1 MLSFQND
8 EPLPN
13 FGLMFPIKRVS
24 FTRLWEATRPM
35 YDLDR
40 STRVA
45 MRKTIQN
52 KLRETRTQLAHELQ
66 TGSDET
72 KPEKQA
78 EREQLHVLADSA
90 TGIQAVLNL
99 EGKLPFEYPGRAG
112 YEALTQIET
121 SLGQLEK
128 KGLHKAAW

>member
-1 MLSFQND
+1 MSVSRA
-8 EPLPN
+8 
-13 FGLMFPIKRVS
+13 FGKQPGPCTTSIEVRVS
-24 FTRLWEATRPM
+24 RCGIP
-35 YDLDR
+35 
-40 STRVA
+40 
-45 MRKTIQN
+45 IQN

-78 EREQLHVLADSA
+78 EREQLHVLADYA
-90 TGIQAVLNL
+90 TGIQTALNL
-99 EGKLPFEYPGRAG
+99 EGKLPFEYPGLAG

-128 KGLHKAAW
+128 KGLHEAAWWK